1 MKVRLGSAA
10 AAAGISGSL
19 SFLLLAASLGSDY
32 WYIIE
37 VNPAMN
43 MSELNSH
50 SGLWSIHEGTP
61 RLSCTCWVGTCTP
74 VGPTHSE
81 HANNCAAMHRTIVV
95 LLPLSL
101 VLLLLGGICGLV
113 SSLAQSRALL
123 TATASFFFI
132 CSLFTL
138 SGVSL
143 YMVYSYRALAET
155 EKLEGTEGLA
165 YIRTSFGWSLALA
178 WLSFGLELL
187 TGALLLAA
195 ARLAELQHVTAAY

>member
-1 MKVRLGSAA
+1 
-10 AAAGISGSL
+10 
-19 SFLLLAASLGSDY
+19 
-32 WYIIE
+32 
-37 VNPAMN
+37 
-43 MSELNSH
+43 
-50 SGLWSIHEGTP
+50 
-61 RLSCTCWVGTCTP
+61 
-74 VGPTHSE
+74 
-81 HANNCAAMHRTIVV
+81 MHRTIVV

-132 CSLFTL
+132 CKTFCCFLPKKCSFTLSPRTEGVAVMRVLFCLFTL

-195 ARLAELQHVTAAY
+195 ARLAELQH